1 MKISPSHGRIR
12 QIKRRLKEGVL
23 METELKLSPVAKV
36 QAELVF
42 SDPEIGP
49 KLGARK
55 QTSMETTYYDTEDG
69 ALSRMRWTLRLRRE
83 GGKSICTLKG
93 PAEGLS
99 RPETETDAE
108 SMEEGIAALLLRD
121 ELPEAVRAALRGT
134 MVPTCGARFSRT
146 EAVYDD
152 GELSFVLSYD
162 FGEYMNGS
170 HRAPLCE
177 MELELVS
184 GGETRLL
191 AFGEHLAAKHAL
203 PVSTES
209 KHSRALALAEPPVRA
224 LSPFFAAS
232 ELLNYCIR
240 CGYVSF
246 DIDEDNKVHYGLTR
260 MGARELPARFGVD
273 FTKGCAVP
281 PEERS

>member
-1 MKISPSHGRIR
+1 
-12 QIKRRLKEGVL
+12 

-42 SDPEIGP
+42 SDPEI
-49 KLGARK
+49 KAHLGVSR
-55 QTSMETTYYDTEDG
+55 QTRMETTYYDTEDS
-69 ALSRMRWTLRLRRE
+69 ALSQLHWTLRHRSE
-83 GGKSICTLKG
+83 NGKSVCTLKG

-99 RPETETDAE
+99 RIERELDAE
-108 SMEEGIAALLLRD
+108 TIEAAADAFLQN
-121 ELPEAVRAALRGT
+121 ELPEGVRAALVRT
-134 MVPTCGARFSRT
+134 MVPTCGARFLRT

-152 GELSFVLSYD
+152 GELRFTLSYD
-162 FGEYMNGS
+162 TGEYLNGS
-170 HRAPLCE
+170 RRAPLCE

-191 AFGEHLAAKHAL
+191 AFGEHLAAKQAL
-203 PVSTES
+203 PVSAES
-209 KHSRALALAEPPVRA
+209 KHSRALALAEPPVRD

-260 MGARELPARFGVD
+260 AGARELPARFGVD